1 MNFKKLDLNQ
11 ANRLINHG
19 PTILVTAKHEE
30 TINLMTAA
38 WCMPV
43 SKKPPMLAVA
53 IGPSRFTHGLIIN
66 SGEFS
71 VCIPGRDLVE
81 QVMCC
86 GTTSGRSGD
95 NKFEK
100 CNLTAVTGEHVQA
113 PLVAE
118 CLGAIECKLDS
129 HPTTGDHSIIIG
141 EVLTVWVKPE
151 AFGERFQVENAPTLH
166 HLGGREF
173 CLPGPVIKA

>member
-1 MNFKKLDLNQ
+1 MDFKKIDLNQ

-19 PTILVTAKHEE
+19 PTILVTAKYGEK
-30 TINLMTAA
+30 INLMTAA

-53 IGPSRFTHGLIIN
+53 IGPSRFTHELIIN

-71 VCIPGRDLVE
+71 VCVPGRNLVE
-81 QVMCC
+81 HVMCC
-86 GTTSGRSGD
+86 GTNSGRSGY

-100 CNLTAVTGEHVQA
+100 CGLTAITGEHVKA

-129 HPTTGDHSIIIG
+129 HPTAGDHSIIVG
-141 EVLTVWVKPE
+141 EVLAVWAKPE
-151 AFGERFQVENAPTLH
+151 AFGKRFQVENTPTLH

>member
-19 PTILVTAKHEE
+19 PTILVTAKHEG

-53 IGPSRFTHGLIIN
+53 IGHSRFTHGLIIK

-81 QVMCC
+81 LC
-86 GTTSGRSGD
+86 RSSKLTPLLLRID
-95 NKFEK
+95 PS
-100 CNLTAVTGEHVQA
+100 CNFIACSLTNYPFQ
-113 PLVAE
+113 L
-118 CLGAIECKLDS
+118 
-129 HPTTGDHSIIIG
+129 
-141 EVLTVWVKPE
+141 LT
-151 AFGERFQVENAPTLH
+151 N
-166 HLGGREF
+166 
-173 CLPGPVIKA
+173 